1 MAAFLQPFTN
11 TSESYS
17 NSLLSL
23 TFSLDLLFSSLFQWT
38 TLKLLYFIFHVM
50 KRTWSPKK
58 QKIDNKRLSLV
69 LSATKVYTIFH
80 TSNKK
85 SKLFIS
91 PLLFYLSRQAPAS
104 HPAAANDLM
113 AVPTGENTHVRAST
127 PLPTIMLPEA
137 NDATPSLSVPLPG
150 ADIPFILSGIRV
162 LDLKHSFTFICCFRT
177 KSFLLRIITLAHPRV
192 KIHFNIEPFRLT
204 CGKFRRSSASVQDMC
219 EKNSF

>member
-1 MAAFLQPFTN
+1 MAALLQPFTN

-127 PLPTIMLPEA
+127 PLLTVMLPEA
-137 NDATPSLSVPLPG
+137 NDATPSLSVRFPG
-150 ADIPFILSGIRV
+150 ADIPFILPGIRV
-162 LDLKHSFTFICCFRT
+162 LNSKHSFTFIYCFRT
-177 KSFLLRIITLAHPRV
+177 KSF
-192 KIHFNIEPFRLT
+192 F
-204 CGKFRRSSASVQDMC
+204 SSGLSPLHSPA
-219 EKNSF
+219 